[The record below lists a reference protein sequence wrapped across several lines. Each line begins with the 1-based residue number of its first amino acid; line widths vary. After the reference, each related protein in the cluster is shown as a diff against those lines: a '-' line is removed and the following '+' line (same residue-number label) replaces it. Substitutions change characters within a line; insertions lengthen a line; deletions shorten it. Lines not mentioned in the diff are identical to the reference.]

1 MADNDTDRTEQPT
14 PYKLKK
20 AREKGQIAKSADLVS
35 VLVFIVAIA
44 YLYWKGAYIVEEQF
58 KFDRALLSKAGQF
71 EINEVS
77 FWWLATR
84 MVAHALALLG
94 PLFGAIAV
102 AAVIGNLVQ
111 TGPVFTLA
119 PVKADWSRLNPIEG
133 FKKMLGARKLFEG
146 LRAITK
152 LSLLVLVAYHALR
165 ANIDD
170 FHTVSQLGPRGL
182 LYTITADIAS
192 VGFKMALVLG
202 LIAIIDAAYTHREFM
217 RKMRMS
223 KREVK
228 DEIKNRDG
236 DPRIRSRLRQLRQE
250 MLKRASST
258 RNTRHAD
265 VLIVNPVHYAVALK
279 YVHGEMESPRL
290 LAKGSGAFAQAM
302 RTVAAKHSIPIVQ
315 NVTLARKLFREMEI
329 DQHVPPSLYADV
341 ARIIVWVFAMRK
353 ARAGQRPGAA
363 RAKGDL
369 A

>member
-1 MADNDTDRTEQPT
+1 MSDNDMDRTEQPT

-20 AREKGQIAKSADLVS
+20 AREKGQIAKSADFVS
-35 VLVFIVAIA
+35 VLVFIVAVV
-44 YLYWKGAYIVEEQF
+44 YLYWRGARVLEAQF
-58 KFDRALLSKAGQF
+58 LFDRALLSKAGQF
-71 EINEVS
+71 DIDEVS

-84 MVAHALALLG
+84 MAAHALELLG
-94 PLFGAIAV
+94 PFFAAV
-102 AAVIGNLVQ
+102 ALAAVIGNVVQ

-119 PVKADWSRLNPIEG
+119 PVKADWSRLNPVEG
-133 FKKMLGARKLFEG
+133 FRKMLSLRKVFDG
-146 LRAITK
+146 LRATAK
-152 LSLLVLVAYHALR
+152 LALLVLVAYHALKAGIGDLRTVGQLAPR
-165 ANIDD
+165 ALLS
-170 FHTVSQLGPRGL
+170 TVTEDVAAVGL
-182 LYTITADIAS
+182 
-192 VGFKMALVLG
+192 KMALVLA
-202 LIAIIDAAYTHREFM
+202 LIAIVDMLYTHREFM

-236 DPRIRSRLRQLRQE
+236 DPRIRARLRQLRQE

-279 YVHGEMESPRL
+279 YVHGQMESPQL
-290 LAKGSGAFAQAM
+290 LAKGSGAFALAM

-315 NVTLARKLFREMEI
+315 NVTLARKLFRDMEI

-353 ARAGQRPGAA
+353 AAAGAQGAA
-363 RAKGDL
+363 A
-369 A
+369 